1 MEPFSFAKFC
11 DHILKD
17 ESLGARTFYKDQNQ
31 KYSYKE
37 LLHSVMGQI
46 EVFKN
51 SENKFSALKM
61 ESSYNLFVH
70 LLAGS
75 FTQTDLLII
84 SSKEPDAAVTGYQKK
99 IPFTNVITDH
109 DLRPST
115 ALTLPREV
123 DMNRPFFYILSSGSS
138 GPSKAIG
145 LSLNN
150 VYHSAKSIIDFFEM
164 KSCDTTFLNLPHH
177 HIGGLMI
184 LWRAFFS
191 HSSVTKNEK
200 DEYQFISLVPL
211 QLQRFLQIPEKK
223 KKLKAC
229 RGVLIGGAPL
239 DNKLKQAA
247 FNEKI
252 LIYETYGMSETSS
265 LVMLNGIPL
274 EGQTVKLDSEN
285 HFLIKGPT
293 LSPNAPVDS
302 EGFFHTKDM
311 GTVDANGVFTFQQRR
326 DVLYKSAGELIDPLV
341 IEDIVKLL
349 PWITMAVVVPIAH
362 PEWTWASALVYQTN
376 DSTKSFENIKTH
388 LRNELHPH
396 LIPKYFYE
404 APKDLVAD
412 GMKPKR
418 FEISQWAQIKYFQ
431 DLLHYLYIPAAGAK
445 KLMVFFH
452 GFMEDHTDMIP
463 LMDSHQDISYLFI
476 DLPGHGKTNIT
487 NFKSR
492 DQAFST
498 IASLINFLKKDME
511 LILYGYSM
519 GGRIALELS
528 TQYLKPELLILESSH
543 FGLADTEEKSVR
555 FASDL
560 KLLATPNL
568 NLLEFFTNWYKNPIF
583 SKYNQSHNYHTD
595 IEKKLS
601 HNPSQWQS
609 SLEFFSPG
617 ATPLVQSEVLAK
629 VTNLNIVGVVG
640 SADEKYRNHFLDM
653 KKKLPNF
660 KYYEIADAGHNPHK
674 THLSEI
680 KMILRSLI

>member
-11 DHILKD
+11 AHILED

-31 KYSYKE
+31 HYSYKE
-37 LLHSVMGQI
+37 LLQSVIGQI
-46 EVFKN
+46 ENFK
-51 SENKFSALKM
+51 SAKDKFSALKM

-75 FTQTDLLII
+75 FAQTDLLII
-84 SSKEPDAAVTGYQKK
+84 SSKEPEAAVAGYQKN

-109 DLRPST
+109 DLKSS
-115 ALTLPREV
+115 ANSTLPLEV
-123 DMNRPFFYILSSGSS
+123 DMNRPAFFILSSGSS

-150 VYHSAKSIIDFFEM
+150 VYHSAKSIINFFEM
-164 KSCDTTFLNLPHH
+164 ESTDTTFLNLPHH

-191 HSSVTKNEK
+191 HSSVTKNEE

-223 KKLKAC
+223 KKLVNC

-239 DNKLKQAA
+239 DNGLKDLAINA
-247 FNEKI
+247 NI
-252 LIYETYGMSETSS
+252 SIYETYGMSETSS
-265 LVMLNGIPL
+265 LVMLNGLPL

-285 HFLIKGPT
+285 NFLIKGPT

-311 GTVDANGVFTFQQRR
+311 GAVDANGFFSFKQRR
-326 DVLYKSAGELIDPLV
+326 DILYKSAGELIDPLL
-341 IEDIVKLL
+341 IEDKVKLL

-418 FEISQWAQIKYFQ
+418 FEISQWAQVKYFQ
-431 DLLHYLYIPAAGAK
+431 DQLHYLYIPANNAK

-476 DLPGHGKTNIT
+476 DLPGHGKTNVT
-487 NFKSR
+487 TFKSR
-492 DQAFST
+492 EQAFST
-498 IASLINFLKKDME
+498 IASLINFLKKDLE
-511 LILYGYSM
+511 LVLYGYSM

-528 TQYLKPELLILESSH
+528 IQYLKPDLLILESSH
-543 FGLADTEEKSVR
+543 FGLADTEAKSAR
-555 FASDL
+555 YSSDL

-583 SKYNQSHNYHTD
+583 SNYNQSHNYHTD
-595 IEKKLS
+595 IEKKLA

-617 ATPLVQSEVLAK
+617 ATPFMQSDVLAK
-629 VTNLNIVGVVG
+629 VADLKIVGIAG
-640 SADEKYRNHFLDM
+640 SEDEKYKNHFLEM
-653 KKKLPNF
+653 KTKLPNF
-660 KYYEIADAGHNPHK
+660 QYKEIPTAGHNPHK